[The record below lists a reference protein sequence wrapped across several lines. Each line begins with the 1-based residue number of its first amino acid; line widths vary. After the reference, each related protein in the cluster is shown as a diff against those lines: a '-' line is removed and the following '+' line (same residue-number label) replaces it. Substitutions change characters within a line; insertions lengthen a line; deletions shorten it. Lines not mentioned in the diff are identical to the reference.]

1 MLVRRDNA
9 RGGKGRTDEGNN
21 VNLLPELVLV
31 ASSDPIAI
39 SAAVGRTS
47 DLREHVT

>member
-1 MLVRRDNA
+1 MLGRRDNA
-9 RGGKGRTDEGNN
+9 KGRKGRTDEGDN

-39 SAAVGRTS
+39 SAAVWSTS
-47 DLREHVT
+47 DPREHVT